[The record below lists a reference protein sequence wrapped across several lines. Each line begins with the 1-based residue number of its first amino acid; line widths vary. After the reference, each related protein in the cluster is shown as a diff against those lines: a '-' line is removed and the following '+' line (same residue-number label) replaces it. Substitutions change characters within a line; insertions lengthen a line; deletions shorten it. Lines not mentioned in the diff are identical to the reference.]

1 MFNSIEYAVVKF
13 NDGEGFS
20 GLDDVDVEGLLD
32 SAVNKCRGKLKA
44 AKEAYE
50 GLKAI
55 WESKGL
61 TELEPLTEYYVTELD
76 GEAPSQDRRNI
87 MYSITGSMVTAYNNM
102 SDYFS
107 QTDFTPE
114 QIESFSSLSREAGTI
129 QRKVRQ
135 KSGDDF
141 DPRTLDPDMRQLLD
155 QHIRAEDAET
165 LVETSAD
172 FSFLDFIND
181 TTNTEKAADEAIRQ
195 AGGNANGAAE
205 VIEGKA
211 RCVNTDWN
219 SGDEEELRAF
229 SERLQILLDQ
239 LRESNATAKERIKAL
254 IEHIKAIKHGSEAPE
269 GLNNKR
275 SKALWNN
282 RAAWNAPADDNEVIE
297 IIKKIDAFIYRNAG
311 ANWQDP
317 DSNASW
323 DLRDDLQAMF
333 PAFSEQDIYEIYRL
347 ASQNS

>member
-1 MFNSIEYAVVKF
+1 M
-13 NDGEGFS
+13 
-20 GLDDVDVEGLLD
+20 
-32 SAVNKCRGKLKA
+32 A
-44 AKEAYE
+44 AKEAFE

-61 TELEPLTEYYVTELD
+61 TELEPLAEYYVTE
-76 GEAPSQDRRNI
+76 QDDEDPAQCRRTA
-87 MYSITGSMVTAYNNM
+87 MYSITGGMVTAYNNM

-114 QIESFSSLSREAGTI
+114 QIEQFASLSREAGTI
-129 QRKVRQ
+129 YRKVLQ

-141 DPRTLDPDMRQLLD
+141 DPRTYDPDMRQLLD
-155 QHIRAEDAET
+155 QHIRAEEAET
-165 LVETSAD
+165 FIPSTAD

-181 TTNTEKAADEAIRQ
+181 NTDTEAATDEAIRQ

-205 VIEGKA
+205 VIEGMA
-211 RCVNTDWN
+211 RRVNTDWN
-219 SGDEEELRAF
+219 SGDNEARMGF
-229 SERLQILLDQ
+229 SERLQMLLER
-239 LRESNATAKERIKAL
+239 LKRENATAREIISAL
-254 IEHIKAIKHGSEAPE
+254 IEHIKAIKHGSDAPN
-269 GLNNKR
+269 GLDNRR

-282 RAAWNAPADDNEVIE
+282 RTTWNAPADDNEVIE
-297 IIKKIDAFIYRNAG
+297 IIKKIDDFIYRNAG

-323 DLRDDLQAMF
+323 DLREDLQTMF
-333 PAFSEQDIYEIYRL
+333 PSFSEQDIYEIYRL